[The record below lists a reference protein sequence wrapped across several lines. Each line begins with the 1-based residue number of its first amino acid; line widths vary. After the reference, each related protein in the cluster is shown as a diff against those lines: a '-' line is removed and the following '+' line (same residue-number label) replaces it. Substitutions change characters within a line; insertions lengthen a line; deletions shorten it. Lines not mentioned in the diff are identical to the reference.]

1 MPPRTYYPFLPKNKI
16 ELLDGR
22 VYLGG
27 SLAVN
32 RMVLRYLLQA
42 QGDSC

>member
-1 MPPRTYYPFLPKNKI
+1 MIEHTYYPHLPKNKI
-16 ELLDGR
+16 ELLAGR

-27 SLAVN
+27 SLAVS